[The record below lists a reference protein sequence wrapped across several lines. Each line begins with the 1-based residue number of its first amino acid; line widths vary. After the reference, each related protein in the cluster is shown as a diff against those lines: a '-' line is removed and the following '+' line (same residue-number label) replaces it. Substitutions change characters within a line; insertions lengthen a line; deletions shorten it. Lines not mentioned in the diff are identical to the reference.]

1 MDMVGQG
8 YYTADGTYGPAEFLL
23 KRVPGKDGSYLMMSQ
38 FRYVDVDGDTSE
50 EWTIPD
56 EPTRE
61 FETDLASI
69 PSLAGWLVPKDG
81 RHTPAALVHDAM
93 ILSPGETHCYQ
104 GRKVEAEEADRIFRR
119 GMQFLGVK
127 FWRRW
132 MIWSAVSL
140 LTLWRSAG
148 DSALGRLLNRL
159 RMVVGLLAFCIIGLF
174 LLPDVLDFPELT
186 NYPFLPASVPLLR
199 NIARWDPVK
208 WLWYIEEGSFVE
220 QLARFALVMAIAT
233 ALYTVAWG
241 RRWQFGLFAG
251 VTLSLIAFP
260 MAVGAVS
267 YGIYAAIEFLISLVL
282 LVTHRKGRD
291 KGRVPASEL
300 AQKITGEKGA
310 PTQQGA
316 PKVQPGAAEE

>member
-1 MDMVGQG
+1 MDMAGQG
-8 YYTADGTYGPAEFLL
+8 YYTADGTNSPAEFLL

-38 FRYVDVDGDTSE
+38 FRYVHVDGDTSE

-56 EPTRE
+56 DLTHE

-93 ILSPGETHCYQ
+93 ILSPGETHCYL
-104 GRKVEAEEADRIFRR
+104 GRKVDAEEADKIFRL

-132 MIWSAVSL
+132 MIWAAVSI
-140 LTLWRSAG
+140 LTLLRSAA
-148 DSALGRLLNRL
+148 DPPLGRLLNRVRL
-159 RMVVGLLAFCIIGLF
+159 GVGLVAFSVMGLF

-186 NYPFLPASVPLLR
+186 NYPFLPSSIPLLR
-199 NIARWDPVK
+199 NIARWEPVK
-208 WLWYIEEGSFVE
+208 LLWFIEEGSFLE
-220 QLARFALVMAIAT
+220 QLARFATVVGAAT
-233 ALYTVAWG
+233 AIYTVAWG
-241 RRWQFGLFAG
+241 RRWRFGLFAG

-260 MAVGAVS
+260 MAVGGVS
-267 YGIYAAIEFLISLVL
+267 YLIYSAIEFLISLVL
-282 LVTHRKGRD
+282 LLTHRKGRD

-310 PTQQGA
+310 PTRQRAPKDQHGA
-316 PKVQPGAAEE
+316 PRD